1 MMVMK
6 EAGGNGDDMDW
17 SNLYDMEEPRSRTVS
32 PPNYSGSFP
41 DKGDDDKVDNKQPEN
56 RDGPKLLPFEFVALE
71 ACLEAACSCLD
82 NEVKK
87 FHYLTSFLFQC
98 YCVGITVRTIFN
110 GYDPLPSVFFFYA
123 KLGKDIGARS
133 SSSIG

>member
-41 DKGDDDKVDNKQPEN
+41 DKGEDDKLDNKPPEN
-56 RDGPKLLPFEFVALE
+56 RDGPKLLPFEFIALE

-87 FHYLTSFLFQC
+87 FHHLIVF
-98 YCVGITVRTIFN
+98 IFYFN
-110 GYDPLPSVFFFYA
+110 VIVLILE
-123 KLGKDIGARS
+123 LG
-133 SSSIG
+133 